1 MPSTDCNLSEFI
13 DKQTHD
19 KQHIKQTALKYLD
32 KYKTHLCIYTDGS
45 KDGAKTACSVYR
57 QDHIEQ
63 YRLPDNTE
71 VTDAELFA
79 INAAI
84 RNAICQDS
92 YKDIAIC
99 TDSLSNIRAITNN
112 RHNKLDQRFLPLQA
126 AYIEANSK
134 SINIVIVWVPAHVG
148 IAGNE
153 EADRLAK
160 QALLLPDNE
169 ISTIPTTITDCYKK
183 ITAVIN
189 CQWQE
194 QYDSNKGALHYKNI
208 EPRVSRK
215 IKYAAK
221 SRYNERIITRLRIG
235 HCLTHDRLHKYN
247 NTISSNCTNC
257 NVTEDINHFINC
269 PYNNLQANINDA
281 NIYNILTDHT
291 MSDMLAE
298 NIKKL
303 KRNI

>member
-1 MPSTDCNLSEFI
+1 MRHAARIHSNSTNPAITALADSWHNYIPSYQGEGVYTRLQPIQSDLNTMLKKNTLSSSFPWQACMPSTDCNLSEFV
-13 DKQTHD
+13 DKQTQD

-169 ISTIPTTITDCYKK
+169 ISTIPTTITDCYK
-183 ITAVIN
+183 N
-189 CQWQE
+189 
-194 QYDSNKGALHYKNI
+194 
-208 EPRVSRK
+208 
-215 IKYAAK
+215 
-221 SRYNERIITRLRIG
+221 
-235 HCLTHDRLHKYN
+235 
-247 NTISSNCTNC
+247 
-257 NVTEDINHFINC
+257 
-269 PYNNLQANINDA
+269 
-281 NIYNILTDHT
+281 
-291 MSDMLAE
+291 
-298 NIKKL
+298 
-303 KRNI
+303 